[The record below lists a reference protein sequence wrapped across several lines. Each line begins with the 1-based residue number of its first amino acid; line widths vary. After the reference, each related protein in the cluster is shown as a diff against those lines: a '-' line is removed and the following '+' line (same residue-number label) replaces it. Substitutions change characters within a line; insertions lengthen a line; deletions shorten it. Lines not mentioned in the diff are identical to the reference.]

1 MSEKSVSLLLTE
13 DYDEAAEISSQLC
26 VDNSERQEIERDI
39 LEKIDGIIRRKPS
52 LVNDKIIVIDGENW
66 HQGVIGLIAAK
77 VKEAYGKP
85 QLSFQ
90 SSVILQRALAEVLR
104 ISSLRRCFA
113 CSDLLTHRGGHPM
126 AVGLSLDSENIP
138 AFRRKINEF
147 ADNFGKMPYD
157 KINIECKLNPAYKP

>member
-85 QLSFQ
+85 AIVISKLGDIAKGSGRSVEDFLFVKLFLPVRIF
-90 SSVILQRALAEVLR
+90 SHTEAVILWLSGFLLILR
-104 ISSLRRCFA
+104 ISLLFA
-113 CSDLLTHRGGHPM
+113 
-126 AVGLSLDSENIP
+126 
-138 AFRRKINEF
+138 
-147 ADNFGKMPYD
+147 GK
-157 KINIECKLNPAYKP
+157 

>member
-1 MSEKSVSLLLTE
+1 MSEKSVLLLLTE

-85 QLSFQ
+85 AIVADTHFIRITGRLGLTKSKDPVQVEKDLRPLIPPER
-90 SSVILQRALAEVLR
+90 SSDFCHRVVWFGRDTCRAR
-104 ISSLRRCFA
+104 KPQCKG
-113 CSDLLTHRGGHPM
+113 CPM
-126 AVGLSLDSENIP
+126 AAFCPSRSE
-138 AFRRKINEF
+138 
-147 ADNFGKMPYD
+147 
-157 KINIECKLNPAYKP
+157 